1 MALRAS
7 RGSDMEENSECKEEA
22 EALLFCGLKRTAPLW
37 LALCWLSSHI
47 TSKTT
52 A

>member
-1 MALRAS
+1 MASRAS
-7 RGSDMEENSECKEEA
+7 RHSDTEENLECKEHA

-37 LALCWLSSHI
+37 LSLCWLSSRI